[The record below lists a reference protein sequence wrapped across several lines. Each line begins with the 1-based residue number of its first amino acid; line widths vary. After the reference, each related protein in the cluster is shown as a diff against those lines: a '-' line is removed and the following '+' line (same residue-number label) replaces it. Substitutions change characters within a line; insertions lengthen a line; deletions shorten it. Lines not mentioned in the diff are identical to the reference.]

1 MLLLEL
7 SDWYLFVGRFHP
19 ILVHLPIGFL
29 ILVGLLEVGKWLGK
43 ITLTD
48 DTLSFIL
55 YWSAVGASISCV
67 AGYALSLG
75 GGYEQELLSEHQWQ
89 GIGVAVLTWVIW
101 WVKSHRAERY
111 LPISGLLY
119 LPLLLFTHLL
129 TFVAGHHGGALTHGE
144 NYLSQH
150 IPEPIRSWLAISIP
164 AEEEALWVGLAEPEH
179 ALLYED
185 LVQPLLSARCTQCH
199 NATKQKGNLRMDS
212 FAYLTKGGENGPVFV
227 KGNSAE
233 SELLKRC
240 LLPLADDKHMP
251 PKGKSQLTESQITLL
266 SWWIDKGAVTSK
278 RVEEVGIDDS
288 IRPVLA
294 EIKSSAAEGKTPRDD
309 GLEKLSVGAPSSSAL
324 EKARKAGLLVMPIA
338 QEKNL
343 VEVSAVNAPNLT
355 DAQLDVL
362 SSLSEQIVWLKLGNT
377 RLTDE
382 GMQTITSLPNLRKL
396 SLENTQITDKG
407 VGKLLSL
414 PQLHTLNLV
423 GTKITEQSLA
433 QLSEMLS
440 LKTLYIGQTAISDSA
455 VSLIQKKRKDL
466 TLIGGLNEQRVV
478 AFLQAGKKEDSLSV
492 APSRQ

>member
-1 MLLLEL
+1 MLLLQL

-29 ILVGLLEVGKWLGK
+29 LLVGLLEVGKWSGK
-43 ITLTD
+43 LILSD
-48 DTLSFIL
+48 DTLGFIL
-55 YWSAVGASISCV
+55 FWSALGASISCV

-89 GIGVAVLTWVIW
+89 GIGVAALTWVAW
-101 WVKSHRAERY
+101 WVKSRRAENY
-111 LPISGLLY
+111 IPFAGLVY
-119 LPLLLFTHLL
+119 GPLVLFVLLL

-150 IPEPIRSWLAISIP
+150 TPEPIRSWLGISVP
-164 AEEEALWVGLAEPEH
+164 AEEEALWVGITEPEQ

-185 LVQPLLSARCTQCH
+185 LVQPLLNARCTQCH

-212 FAYLTKGGENGPVFV
+212 FAYLTKGGEGGPVFV

-240 LLPLADDKHMP
+240 LLPLSDDKHMP
-251 PKGKSQLTESQITLL
+251 PKGKSQLTDAQITLL

-278 RVEEVGIDDS
+278 RVDEVGIDDS
-288 IRPVLA
+288 IRPILA
-294 EIKSSAAEGKTPRDD
+294 EIKSSITEGKTSKDD
-309 GLEKLSVGAPSSSAL
+309 GLERLSVSAPSSSAL

-343 VEVSAVNAPNLT
+343 VEISAVNSPTLT

-362 SSLSEQIVWLKLGNT
+362 LSLSEQIVWLKLGNT

-382 GMQTITSLPNLRKL
+382 GMKTIASLPNLRKL
-396 SLENTQITDKG
+396 NLENTQITDKG
-407 VGKLLSL
+407 VGLLLSL

-423 GTKITEQSLA
+423 GTKITEQGLA
-433 QLSEMLS
+433 QLSEMPG

-466 TLIGGLNEQRVV
+466 TLIGGLNEQRVA
-478 AFLQAGKKEDSLSV
+478 AFLQAGKDSLS
-492 APSRQ
+492 AKSIP